1 MPANGLTG
9 RCADDAHAHKK
20 RLTPYRYYLQRCG
33 VSPLLYWHIA
43 LLLTFAHLHICE
55 RGALRVRYS
64 AISENSAPEA
74 KS

>member
-1 MPANGLTG
+1 MHANGLTG

-20 RLTPYRYYLQRCG
+20 RADT
-33 VSPLLYWHIA
+33 VA
-43 LLLTFAHLHICE
+43 LLFATLRHQSIIILAYCAFAHICTSASE
-55 RGALRVRYS
+55 APCLVRYS